1 MMQQCYHCDQ
11 LIPNDFQC
19 SLYLQGAERFFCCY
33 GCHAVT
39 QTLLDFNLSDYYRYR
54 DSPNPK
60 AQQLPE
66 DFLQDL
72 ARYDQL
78 AYQQQISVLHPED
91 NSCEILLMIQGIHCA
106 ACIWLIEKRLSQ
118 IAGIKK
124 ISVNLTT
131 QRAIIIWHENQI
143 KLSKI
148 IEIIYRL
155 GYQALPD
162 LQIEQNKISRQ
173 EKKQALIRVGLSGL
187 MMMQVMMFSI
197 ALYLG
202 GWSGIDKTHEQFIRW
217 CSLLLTIPVLFI
229 AGRPFFV
236 SAARAIRNRYLNM
249 DIPIVAALVL
259 SFIASI
265 WMTVQDGKEVYYD
278 SICMFIFFL
287 SVSKYLEITARYKLS
302 APFMYQALMPLT
314 ATICHDAGESL
325 ISTANIKVGDILLV
339 KPADVIPA
347 DGVIVQGDT
356 TVSESMMTGESFPK
370 AKCVGDAVL
379 CGTHNIDQ
387 VFKMRVTEIGTQTL
401 LAEILRLVEKA
412 SLYKPQIIE
421 TTHKIAGYFVGA
433 VLLIAAFTAWFW
445 SQVSWEESF
454 RNVISVLVIT
464 CPCALS
470 LAVPTVV
477 TCATY
482 EFMRNGLLVIKNH
495 VLEGMNQITDLVFDK
510 TGTLTLGLL
519 EVIDYQLLNTDTI
532 HDPKALAYLLEKHS
546 EHPIGCAITAYCKPY
561 ASQMAI
567 SDLKIHIN
575 QGIEALIDG
584 HKFRIGKK
592 SFVSALFTKRR
603 DEAQIQDLK
612 KSCYIG
618 NESGFLACF
627 TLIDP
632 LRPHAKELVAYC
644 QQRGITTHILSG
656 DPSLEP
662 VQIKEQ
668 LGIDFVKHNV
678 TPDEKVAYLENLYAQ
693 SKKVLMI
700 GDGINDAPVLKSAHV
715 SIAVHSG
722 TALAKTSADAVL
734 LSNAL
739 KDIVQG
745 FEVAA
750 KARKLMMQNLT
761 WAVVYNVVALPMA
774 IMGWIEPYQAALG
787 MSASSLVVV
796 FNSLRL
802 AQKAR
807 H

>member
-1 MMQQCYHCDQ
+1 MTQQCYHCDQ
-11 LIPNDFQC
+11 SIPVNFQC
-19 SLYLQGAERFFCCY
+19 SLYIQGLEKFFCCY

-39 QTLLDFNLSDYYRYR
+39 QTLLDFNLSDYYQYR
-54 DSPNPK
+54 DSPNPR
-60 AQQLPE
+60 AEQLPE
-66 DFLQDL
+66 NFLQDL
-72 ARYDQL
+72 ARYDQP
-78 AYQQQISVLHPED
+78 AYQQQISIMHPED
-91 NSCEILLMIQGIHCA
+91 NSHEILLMIQGIHCA

-118 IAGIKK
+118 ITGIKK

-131 QRAIIIWHENQI
+131 QRAMILWHESQI

-187 MMMQVMMFSI
+187 IMMQVMMFSI

-202 GWSGIDKTHEQFIRW
+202 GWSGIEKAHEQFIRW
-217 CSLLLTIPVLFI
+217 CSLFLTIPVLFI

-249 DIPIVAALVL
+249 DVPIVAALVL

-265 WMTVQDGKEVYYD
+265 WVTVHGGKEVYYD

-287 SVSKYLEITARYKLS
+287 SVSKYLEITARYKLA
-302 APFMYQALMPLT
+302 APFLYQALMPLT
-314 ATICHDAGESL
+314 ATICHEDGESL
-325 ISTANIKVGDILLV
+325 ISTANIKLGDILLI
-339 KPADVIPA
+339 KPAEIIPA
-347 DGVIVQGDT
+347 DGIIEQGET

-370 AKCVGDAVL
+370 AKRVGDTVL

-401 LAEILRLVEKA
+401 LAQILRLVEKA

-433 VLLIAAFTAWFW
+433 VLVIAAFTAWFW
-445 SQVSWEESF
+445 SRVSWEESF

-470 LAVPTVV
+470 LAVPSVV

-482 EFMRNGLLVIKNH
+482 EFMRNGLLIIKNH
-495 VLEGMNQITDLVFDK
+495 VLEGMNQITDVVFDK

-519 EVIDYQLLNTDTI
+519 EVTDYQVLSTDPAYN
-532 HDPKALAYLLEKHS
+532 PKEIAYLLEKHS
-546 EHPIGCAITAYCKPY
+546 EHPIAHAITKYCQ
-561 ASQMAI
+561 SQAHHRDV
-567 SDLKIHIN
+567 SDLKIYIN
-575 QGIEALIDG
+575 QGVEGSIDG
-584 HKFRIGKK
+584 QRFRIGKK
-592 SFVSALFTKRR
+592 SFVKELFVHKTNVPQT
-603 DEAQIQDLK
+603 EDLK
-612 KSCYIG
+612 KSCYLG
-618 NESGFLACF
+618 NEFEFLACF

-632 LRPHAKELVAYC
+632 LRAHARELVDYC
-644 QQRGITTHILSG
+644 KQRGIATHILSG

-662 VQIKEQ
+662 LQIKEQ

-678 TPDEKVAYLENLYAQ
+678 TPDEKIAYVENLYAQ

-700 GDGINDAPVLKSAHV
+700 GDGMNDAPVLKSAHV
-715 SIAVHSG
+715 SIAINSG

-750 KARKLMMQNLT
+750 KAKQLMIQNLV
-761 WAVVYNVVALPMA
+761 WAIVYNIVALPMA
-774 IMGWIEPYQAALG
+774 IVGWIEPYQAALG

-802 AQKAR
+802 AKNTR
-807 H
+807 